1 MRSHNFLLVLALI
14 AGLTFA
20 PIASAQTQ
28 TTTNPAPVPATTAPT
43 TVPAPTSTPAS
54 AGTASAQT
62 TATPADAQ
70 QEPLSLDDLLAMLK
84 DKKTSRN
91 AASIVTARGTKFDL
105 SKDNVEKIRK
115 AGGDEQLISTIAL
128 QSGQDDPTKPD
139 MKSDDQIKHDGSR
152 ADVDAIG
159 NRSVGKRGLGNWYSL
174 EKEMA
179 MGKQYAQQ
187 VESTV
192 KLVQDPVVT
201 EYVNR
206 IGQNLVRNS
215 DARVPFTIKVVD
227 SDEINAFAL
236 PGGYFYVN
244 SGLILAADDES
255 ELAGVMAHEI
265 AHVAARHAMR
275 QQTRGNLAQ
284 IATIPLIFVG
294 GGIGYAAR
302 QAVSLA
308 LPLTFMKFS
317 RGFEAEADYLGVQYM
332 YKTGYDPNSFVS
344 FFEKVQAT
352 EKKKPGSLAKAFAS
366 HPQTPDR
373 ISETQKEIATILPAR
388 EQYIVTT
395 SEFDDVKSRL
405 AAIENRRKVDD
416 KDKDKPSLRRAST
429 GGNGGDKPDKSDR
442 TDKDKDKN
450 GDDVPPVLHRRD
462 D

>member
-1 MRSHNFLLVLALI
+1 MRSRNLLLVLTLI
-14 AGLTFA
+14 AGLA
-20 PIASAQTQ
+20 LSPVVLAQTQ
-28 TTTNPAPVPATTAPT
+28 GTTPAPAT
-43 TVPAPTSTPAS
+43 PAPPAAAPQVTPPAAPAAAAPQTSTPA
-54 AGTASAQT
+54 
-62 TATPADAQ
+62 ADAS
-70 QEPLSLDDLLAMLK
+70 QEPMSLDDLVAILK

-91 AASIVTARGTKFDL
+91 ASSIVVARGTKFDL

-128 QSGQDDPTKPD
+128 QSGQDDPTKPE
-139 MKSDDQIKHDGSR
+139 MKSDDQIKHDGSKK
-152 ADVDAIG
+152 DVDAIG
-159 NRSVGKRGLGNWYSL
+159 NREVGKRGLGNWYSL
-174 EKEMA
+174 EREMA

-187 VESTV
+187 VETTV

-215 DARVPFTIKVVD
+215 DARVPFTIKVID

-275 QQTRGNLAQ
+275 QQTRGTLAQ

-302 QAVSLA
+302 SAISLA
-308 LPLTFMKFS
+308 LPITFMKFS

-395 SEFDDVKSRL
+395 SEFDDVKARL

-429 GGNGGDKPDKSDR
+429 GGNGGDKPDKTER